1 MLDNYWFSKRIL
13 PDNIS
18 AVCSL
23 SAQSCSAI
31 IFQQATAQPQQHFSR
46 NWGKPDSCSSSFT
59 GLIYWCFFS
68 FPTSLKYTWK
78 QVDEEEGCL
87 TGRLSCCT
95 RCGDTKRWER
105 GLLAI
110 IFKLWF
116 AMTCVS
122 VDHRCISLSQLAF
135 SDRILSNFLCPLIV
149 LFQFVSCHLQCKCQ
163 CVDIVAFFLFCVH
176 YCYSVCYCPP
186 SFCRL
191 LAYTIYLYMISCS
204 GNILPFPIQTH
215 ISLLLSSWSSSEHL
229 LWPSVS
235 FFHNTS

>member
-18 AVCSL
+18 TVCSL

-31 IFQQATAQPQQHFSR
+31 IFQQATAQPQQPFGR

-59 GLIYWCFFS
+59 GLINCPNYWCFFS

-78 QVDEEEGCL
+78 QVDEEEGCV
-87 TGRLSCCT
+87 TGRLSRCT

-135 SDRILSNFLCPLIV
+135 SGRILSNFCV
-149 LFQFVSCHLQCKCQ
+149 LL
-163 CVDIVAFFLFCVH
+163 LFCFSL
-176 YCYSVCYCPP
+176 C
-186 SFCRL
+186 
-191 LAYTIYLYMISCS
+191 LAIFSA
-204 GNILPFPIQTH
+204 NVNAWIL
-215 ISLLLSSWSSSEHL
+215 
-229 LWPSVS
+229 
-235 FFHNTS
+235 